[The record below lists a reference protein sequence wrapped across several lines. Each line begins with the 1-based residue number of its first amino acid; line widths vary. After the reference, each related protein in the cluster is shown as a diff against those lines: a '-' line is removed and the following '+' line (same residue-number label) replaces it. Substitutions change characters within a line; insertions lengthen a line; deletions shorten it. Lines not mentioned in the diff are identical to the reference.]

1 MYHFCV
7 SKQIRKKLAYGQLT
21 DLILETIASVLI
33 ESGRFS
39 PPPRLGIILGNLIR
53 AILEEKRKNITIDK
67 LRRAVRGL
75 EKRKIIY
82 IEEKDDKVFVHL
94 AEKGEKKV
102 FEHSIKM
109 LLDFKK
115 KKKVWNGKWFL
126 VFFDVP
132 EIERNKRNYLRGY
145 LKKIGFYQ
153 YQQSV
158 YLFPYECEKEIKEI
172 KKIVEGAKY
181 MKYIVAEKIED
192 EEIAKRFFNLVRSS

>member
-1 MYHFCV
+1 M
-7 SKQIRKKLAYGQLT
+7 KKKLAYGQLT
-21 DLILETIASVLI
+21 DLVLESIASLLI

-39 PPPRLGIILGNLIR
+39 PPPRLGMILGKLIT
-53 AILEEKRKNITIDK
+53 AILEEKRKNITKDK
-67 LRRAVRGL
+67 LRRVVRAL

-94 AEKGEKKV
+94 DEKGEKKV

-115 KKKVWNGKWFL
+115 KRKVWNGKWFL

-132 EIERNKRNYLRGY
+132 EAERNKRNYLRQY

-158 YLFPYECEKEIKEI
+158 YLFPYECEKEVEQI

-192 EEIAKRFFNLVRSS
+192 EQEAKRFFKLI